1 MPSAKL
7 LVVKLL
13 IDNTVFATFA
23 VPAVFAKLAMPEV
36 FAKLATNA
44 TLAVPATFA
53 KFASVAVDGE
63 PATKDVPFQI
73 NMPLFPMPEISTSA
87 NTLML
92 ICSTLDRTRALV

>member
-13 IDNTVFATFA
+13 IDNTVFATLA
-23 VPAVFAKLAMPEV
+23 VPAT

-53 KFASVAVDGE
+53 KLASVAVDGE

-73 NMPLFPMPEISTSA
+73 NIPLFPMPEISTSA

-92 ICSTLDRTRALV
+92 ICATLDITRALV